1 MRTSGAR
8 MGRSCSRAGCRKL
21 ASSTLTYIY
30 SDSVAVLGP
39 LATFAEP
46 HAYDLCADHSI
57 RMSVPRGWTVIK
69 QEPEAGTQGPTHDDL
84 MAIADAVREAGT
96 FISDSTDDAQGNTHS
111 PAADRNGD
119 SKEIG
124 RRGHLRAIPN

>member
-1 MRTSGAR
+1 MRSSGAR
-8 MGRSCSRAGCRKL
+8 MGRRCSRAGCRAI

-46 HAYDLCADHSI
+46 HAYDLCSDHSI

-69 QEPEAGTQGPTHDDL
+69 QEPETGSQGPTHDDL

-96 FISDSTDDAQGNTHS
+96 FTAESASSNETSTSLPRVEDN
-111 PAADRNGD
+111 
-119 SKEIG
+119 KEIG